1 MYHMRREDR
10 KGSEFFCN
18 KKYTRSLTHVQTF
31 NFIII
36 IILVQYCSVQRK
48 DRVAGEVES
57 RRLTSVGD
65 WRAWRMTAELQS
77 TVSAVL
83 ELAVHLERGA
93 EVAACHAATVAK
105 NTTLHT
111 HTHTHKHI
119 RGEPELYRSSLDM
132 SAT

>member
-111 HTHTHKHI
+111 HTHTHTHTQAHS
-119 RGEPELYRSSLDM
+119 RR
-132 SAT
+132 T